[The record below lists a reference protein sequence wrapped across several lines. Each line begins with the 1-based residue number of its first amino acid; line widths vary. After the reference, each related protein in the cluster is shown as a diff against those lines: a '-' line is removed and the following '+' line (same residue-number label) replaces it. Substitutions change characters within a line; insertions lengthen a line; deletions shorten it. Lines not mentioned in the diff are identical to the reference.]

1 MLDAKKVQEEAEAEV
16 REEQTKAAKEKIK
29 VLLRKK
35 AQAQLMLAN
44 IDREIGDA
52 YAEIGQGSLN

>member
-35 AQAQLMLAN
+35 AQAQLVLAN